1 MQNYDKFSVMKRIFI
16 AVDISDEARRKTAA
30 YIESLKLEFPALR
43 VGWEKPEKLHLTM
56 KFLGDTDENR
66 LEKLKDITQ
75 NIAAEIPKFNLQIA
89 KTGVFPSAR
98 NARVLW
104 IDVKDEKGS
113 LTEINRLLE
122 SECER
127 IGFPRETRNFKPHL
141 TIARLKEPRGSRE
154 LIEKHLK
161 KEFEPVGVEAAEI
174 VIYESR
180 LRPTGSI
187 YEKLTTVQLKD

>member
-1 MQNYDKFSVMKRIFI
+1 MKRIFV
-16 AVDISDEARRKTAA
+16 AVDISDEARHKTAD
-30 YIESLKLEFPALR
+30 YVNSLKLEFPNLR

-56 KFLGDTDENR
+56 KFLGDTNDEQLGN
-66 LEKLKDITQ
+66 LKEIAR
-75 NIAAEIPKFNLQIA
+75 NIAAKTPKFNLQIA
-89 KTGVFPSAR
+89 ETGVFPSAR

-104 IDVKDEKGS
+104 IDVEDEKRS

-122 SECER
+122 IECEG
-127 IGFPRETRNFKPHL
+127 IGFAREIRNFKPHL
-141 TIARLKEPRGSRE
+141 TIARVKEPRGSRQ
-154 LIEKHLK
+154 LIETHLEN
-161 KEFEPVGVEAAEI
+161 EFEPVGFEVAEI